1 MFSESFV
8 KSWWIFSIKTDHHF
22 VILGLS
28 LCWTQVYNDTSPTFQ
43 WSRMVLDHRLLL
55 QPLQQF
61 RTISTRASSILINST
76 LAPPSTF
83 ILHSMLNFSW
93 KRDNKIWFSDSSTKC
108 ILGMRFS
115 VFSSSVKYKEQVP
128 RVREFSAVRV
138 TSSQVFLLLLTYLW

>member
-22 VILGLS
+22 VILGRS
-28 LCWTQVYNDTSPTFQ
+28 PCWTRAYNDTSPTFQ
-43 WSRMVLDHRLLL
+43 WSHMVLDHQLLL

-76 LAPPSTF
+76 LAPPSTS
-83 ILHSMLNFSW
+83 ILHSMQNFSW
-93 KRDNKIWFSDSSTKC
+93 KRDNKICFSDSSTKC

-128 RVREFSAVRV
+128 RVRKFSAVRV